1 MKVVELLEIGGKMLK
16 LMSENDVNRDY
27 YRFVPM
33 YYEFKNMRQNGMK
46 YREAIRMLA
55 NDYKTST
62 ASIERAIKK
71 LSQEC

>member
-33 YYEFKNMRQNGMK
+33 YYEFIQMRRNGMK
-46 YREAIRMLA
+46 YREAVRMLA
-55 NDYKTST
+55 DDYKTSK

-71 LSQEC
+71 LSQDC

>member
-33 YYEFKNMRQNGMK
+33 YKEYLNMRDAGIK
-46 YREAIRMLA
+46 YREAVRILA
-55 NDYKTST
+55 EDYGTSK

>member
-27 YRFVPM
+27 NRFVPM
-33 YYEFKNMRQNGMK
+33 YKEYLNMRDAGIK
-46 YREAIRMLA
+46 YREAVRILA
-55 NDYKTST
+55 EDYGTSK

>member
-33 YYEFKNMRQNGMK
+33 YREYEQMRRNKVK
-46 YREAIRMLA
+46 YRAAVRMLA
-55 NDYKTST
+55 EEYKVSR
-62 ASIERAIKK
+62 ASVERAIRKMGK
-71 LSQEC
+71 EC

>member
-33 YYEFKNMRQNGMK
+33 YHEFNNMRDAGIK
-46 YREAIRMLA
+46 YREAVRMLA
-55 NDYKTST
+55 EDYKTSKT
-62 ASIERAIKK
+62 SIERAIKK

>member
-27 YRFVPM
+27 FRFVPM
-33 YYEFKNMRQNGMK
+33 YKEFHNMRDAGIK
-46 YREAIRMLA
+46 YREAVRILA
-55 NDYKTST
+55 DDYKTSK

>member
-33 YYEFKNMRQNGMK
+33 YYEFLQMRRNGMK
-46 YREAIRMLA
+46 YREAVRMLA
-55 NDYKTST
+55 DDYKTSK

-71 LSQEC
+71 LSQDC

>member
-33 YYEFKNMRQNGMK
+33 YYEFLQMRRNGMK
-46 YREAIRMLA
+46 HREAVRMLA
-55 NDYKTST
+55 DDYKTSK

-71 LSQEC
+71 LSQDC